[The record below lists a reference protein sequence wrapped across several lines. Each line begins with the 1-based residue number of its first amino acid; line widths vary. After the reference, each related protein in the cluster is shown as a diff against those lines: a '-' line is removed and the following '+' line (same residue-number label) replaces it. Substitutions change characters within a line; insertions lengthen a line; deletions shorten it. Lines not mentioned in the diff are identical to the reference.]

1 MLGENRVGSS
11 VPPNFRGSTRSFQI
25 AVDAETDG
33 NENVQQEDQRG
44 DQGNRGRGHHEVQT
58 MHIRVPVVAILGSG
72 PVPEEQS
79 SHGHKQDE
87 CNQVPQSSRSPGCPV
102 GKLQILKYIY
112 V

>member
-1 MLGENRVGSS
+1 MGSS
-11 VPPNFRGSTRSFQI
+11 VPPNFKGSTRSFQI

-33 NENVQQEDQRG
+33 NENVQQEDQRS
-44 DQGNRGRGHHEVQT
+44 DQGNGGGSHHEVQT
-58 MHIRVPVVAILGSG
+58 MHIRVPVVAILGGG

-102 GKLQILKYIY
+102 GKLQIL
-112 V
+112 